1 MHVRVHEAN
10 LPRPAPQSKHPNPI
24 WGQVSSRRHL
34 GHDGWSGPSR
44 TARRTDQDGGVEQLD
59 QPVGRRVPGSA
70 DVVHW
75 TVSGLGYAL
84 AFVVLGGG

>member
-1 MHVRVHEAN
+1 MTG
-10 LPRPAPQSKHPNPI
+10 
-24 WGQVSSRRHL
+24 GQVL
-34 GHDGWSGPSR
+34 GR